1 MRDFALMCRFFIFSP
16 FSSKPRLLLLPVVC
30 QRNLF
35 SLLQAVAAVVPA
47 DCILQLLRAV
57 RGDPNLDPWVQAL
70 GALLQR
76 GLRGEE
82 LSPPPPALTA
92 AFQQQ
97 LRCLCQKI
105 APSKPEGQRKLK
117 WCPSEQ
123 LGAAGDAADSV
134 LPGGKRKEASEE
146 SLELD
151 EGRGGKR
158 VLLEE
163 VVFDLPGSQDG
174 EDEAGVE
181 EMPAE
186 TAGDRSAQ
194 SMAGAAS
201 KSSQQDA
208 AEEPGRISQT
218 EVAAEVQSFIQV
230 LGRFSNFGGVSWP
243 HPR

>member
-1 MRDFALMCRFFIFSP
+1 M
-16 FSSKPRLLLLPVVC
+16 
-30 QRNLF
+30 
-35 SLLQAVAAVVPA
+35 VPA
-47 DCILQLLRAV
+47 DCVLQLLRAA

-76 GLRGEE
+76 GLRDEE

-92 AFQQQ
+92 ACRQQ
-97 LRCLCQKI
+97 LKCLCQKI
-105 APSKPEGQRKLK
+105 APSKPEGRRKLT
-117 WCPSEQ
+117 WCPSKQ

-134 LPGGKRKEASEE
+134 LPGGKRKKVSEE

-181 EMPAE
+181 EVPEE
-186 TAGDRSAQ
+186 TTGDRSAQ
-194 SMAGAAS
+194 STAGAAL

-208 AEEPGRISQT
+208 AGEPGRISQT

-230 LGRFSNFGGVSWP
+230 LGRFSDFGGFLGLILGEFSQYEGNP
-243 HPR
+243 APC